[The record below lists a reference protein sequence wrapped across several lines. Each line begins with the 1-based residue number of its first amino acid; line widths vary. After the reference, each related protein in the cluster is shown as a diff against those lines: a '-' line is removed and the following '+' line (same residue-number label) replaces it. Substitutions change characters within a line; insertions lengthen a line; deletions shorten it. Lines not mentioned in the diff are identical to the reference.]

1 MLTTPKLIKMNMNR
15 LLAAVLK
22 VFFRLSKSME
32 SERDFFNMNLYQELV
47 YNNYLFDIAKLYDLI
62 AIYG

>member
-1 MLTTPKLIKMNMNR
+1 MNMNR